1 MLDFFFLAA
10 LSGTKAAIKVT
21 NACKHAIRSRPY
33 SALHFRKKPVVFLLP
48 SVKNLLLESS
58 PLRANARRTF

>member
-33 SALHFRKKPVVFLLP
+33 SALHFRKKPVVFFAAL
-48 SVKNLLLESS
+48 SEES
-58 PLRANARRTF
+58 LIRE